1 MRKLL
6 EKLEN
11 LEDELLSNT
20 AFINVSYFKNQ
31 IKVKILSKNNTT
43 ILCDTEEKSNAVIE
57 RLKSKY
63 RDLLILDEKGIIS

>member
-1 MRKLL
+1 MQKLL

-20 AFINVSYFKNQ
+20 AFINISYFKDQ
-31 IKVKILSKNNTT
+31 IKVKILSKHN
-43 ILCDTEEKSNAVIE
+43 CDTEEESNAVIE
-57 RLKSKY
+57 RLKSEY

>member
-43 ILCDTEEKSNAVIE
+43 ILCDTEEECNAIIE
-57 RLKSKY
+57 RLKSEY
-63 RDLLILDEKGIIS
+63 RDLLILDERSIKS